1 MVIDSSLL
9 RHHHS
14 DGDDDD
20 DSDDDDDDDEGAHQG
35 GAGAYISASHQPGS
49 LRVGGPADLLP
60 PRTFGSGVATPGA
73 RDAVRLSPGGL
84 ASPLASVSI

>member
-1 MVIDSSLL
+1 ML
-9 RHHHS
+9 RHHHN

-20 DSDDDDDDDEGAHQG
+20 DSDDDDDNDDDDDDEGAHQG

-60 PRTFGSGVATPGA
+60 PRATPQ
-73 RDAVRLSPGGL
+73 R
-84 ASPLASVSI
+84 